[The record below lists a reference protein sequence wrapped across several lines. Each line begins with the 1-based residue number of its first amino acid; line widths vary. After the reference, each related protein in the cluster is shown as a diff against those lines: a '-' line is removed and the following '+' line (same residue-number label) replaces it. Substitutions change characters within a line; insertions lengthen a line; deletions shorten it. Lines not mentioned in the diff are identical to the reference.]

1 METLIYHIFIQNWP
15 RKLVAI
21 TIAIFLWLF
30 VNHSISDTKTIPS
43 VPIRI
48 VNLPDD
54 KTILGLLPNG
64 VLSKRIALTLTGSRD
79 VIREIEP
86 GDLEVLI
93 DASSIDRDEWVLKIN
108 KKNLVSLNPSLNLSR
123 NIREVTHNE
132 YIIHMSRL
140 VSEQIPI
147 KILPPTGEAPPGYEY
162 LGIWPLQLT
171 QTVTGSEEILTQL
184 KNKGLELVFD
194 LNEITKADLDAIE
207 SSHLNN
213 EDDEISFL
221 VPIHWKEVLIPLQP
235 NVKEEVN
242 DPEAQNLRIDFLR
255 KELLAV
261 GKSLPIR
268 VFYPLKH
275 ADTTNP
281 QNTRLAISDE
291 IQEKNGIYIFNRPLF
306 AYETSRLFLDIVIDN
321 LEIVVLADPSHEK
334 KDLLWSLE
342 IIDPQE
348 LEDIYVAY
356 MKESVNDKTVNA
368 AKLKSLEAML
378 RKRFKEYMHK
388 LILYTSPKEKLNLRA
403 WIEGEEIKV
412 RS

>member
-1 METLIYHIFIQNWP
+1 METLIYYTFVQNWP
-15 RKLVAI
+15 RKLVAVL
-21 TIAIFLWLF
+21 IAIVLWLF

-79 VIREIEP
+79 VVREIEP

-93 DASSIDRDEWVLKIN
+93 DASTIDRDEWVLKIN
-108 KKNLVSLNPSLNLSR
+108 KKNLVSLNPALNLSR
-123 NIREVTHNE
+123 NIREVSHNE

-140 VSEQIPI
+140 VTEQIPI
-147 KILPPTGEAPPGYEY
+147 KILPPTGETPPGYEF
-162 LGIWPLQLT
+162 LGIWPLHLT
-171 QTVTGSEEILTQL
+171 QTVTGSEEVLTQL
-184 KNKGLELVFD
+184 KSKGLEIVFD

-207 SSHLNN
+207 SSHLNK

-221 VPIHWKEVLIPLQP
+221 VPIHWKEILIPLQP
-235 NVKEEVN
+235 SVREEIN

-261 GKSLPIR
+261 SKSLPIR
-268 VFYPLKH
+268 VFYPLKY
-275 ADTTNP
+275 ADVINP
-281 QNTRLAISDE
+281 ENTHLVAGEE
-291 IQEKNGIYIFNRPLF
+291 IEENNGIFIFTKPLY
-306 AYETSRLFLDIVIDN
+306 AYEVSRLFLNIVSDYM
-321 LEIVVLADPSHEK
+321 EIVLLADPAHEK
-334 KDLLWSLE
+334 KDLLWNLE
-342 IIDPQE
+342 IINGKE

-356 MKESVNDKTVNA
+356 MKEAVNDKTVNA
-368 AKLKSLEAML
+368 SKLKSLELML
-378 RKRFKEYMHK
+378 RKRFKDYMHK
-388 LILYTSPKEKLNLRA
+388 LVLYSSPKERLQLKA
-403 WIEGEEIKV
+403 WIDKKEIKV